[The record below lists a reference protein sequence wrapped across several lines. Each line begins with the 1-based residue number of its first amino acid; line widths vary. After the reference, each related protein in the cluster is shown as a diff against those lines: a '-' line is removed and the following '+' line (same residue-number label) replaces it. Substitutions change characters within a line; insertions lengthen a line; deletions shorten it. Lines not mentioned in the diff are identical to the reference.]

1 MTEAMAQPGS
11 PALVRWRWTVTIAFG
26 LGGIA
31 VSAWGPRL
39 PAIKAAL
46 GTGTATIGLLLA
58 GVTVGAILGLLAS
71 TPVLHWLGSRRS
83 LAGALLLTAAAM
95 TVMGLALMLGSVPLV
110 AAVFVIIGLGVG
122 LLDVLINVEGSAVER
137 AAGRTLMPMMHA
149 AWSIGVAAGAGIG
162 AACAA
167 LGVSPAAQFIAEAL
181 VIAAAALGTA
191 AGIPGGRRGPA
202 QEPHLDRGA
211 KLRQWL
217 RGWLDGRLLL
227 IGVVML
233 GVELGEGSAGNWL
246 TLAARNGHGQAA
258 AVAALFVTAFAA
270 AEALTR
276 IFGGPIVDRLG
287 RVRTIRVTTALGV
300 LGVVLFILAQN
311 RWIVL
316 AGVLLWAVGV
326 SMGFPLGMSAAAESG
341 PDPAARVS
349 VVASIGYFANLAGPP
364 AIGVLAQS
372 AGLLNAL
379 WLIVALFLA
388 AFAAAGSSARD
399 RTPPTGPAPPTQGPG
414 TLTVVSVAHY
424 ISGSRTGSPGSNRR
438 HEVTG
443 FPGLSSWSCGFNS
456 RRPLFGRAVA

>member
-1 MTEAMAQPGS
+1 
-11 PALVRWRWTVTIAFG
+11 VTGA
-26 LGGIA
+26 
-31 VSAWGPRL
+31 PR
-39 PAIKAAL
+39 
-46 GTGTATIGLLLA
+46 
-58 GVTVGAILGLLAS
+58 V
-71 TPVLHWLGSRRS
+71 
-83 LAGALLLTAAAM
+83 ALLLIAAALA
-95 TVMGLALMLGSVPLV
+95 VMGLALILGSVPLLAV
-110 AAVFVIIGLGVG
+110 AFVTAGFGIGA
-122 LLDVLINVEGSAVER
+122 LDVLINVEGSAVER
-137 AAGRTLMPMMHA
+137 IAGRTLMPMMHA

-167 LGVSPAAQFIAEAL
+167 LGVSPAAQFIAEAV
-181 VIAAAALGTA
+181 VIAATALGTA
-191 AGIPGGRRGPA
+191 AGIPGGRRAPA
-202 QEPHLDRGA
+202 QEPHHDRGA

-379 WLIVALFLA
+379 WLIVALFLT
-388 AFAAAGSSARD
+388 AFAAAGSLRPRPDAAEQA
-399 RTPPTGPAPPTQGPG
+399 GAPRPG
-414 TLTVVSVAHY
+414 T
-424 ISGSRTGSPGSNRR
+424 R
-438 HEVTG
+438 H
-443 FPGLSSWSCGFNS
+443 PADS
-456 RRPLFGRAVA
+456 

>member
-1 MTEAMAQPGS
+1 VTDAGVTPERSTLA
-11 PALVRWRWTVTIAFG
+11 RWRWTVTAAFG

-31 VSAWGPRL
+31 VSTWGPRL
-39 PAIKAAL
+39 PAIKADL
-46 GTGTATIGLLLA
+46 GIGTATIGLLLS

-71 TPVLHWLGSRRS
+71 TPVLHRLGSRR
-83 LAGALLLTAAAM
+83 AVTGALLLIAAAM
-95 TVMGLALMLGSVPLV
+95 TVMSLALILGSVPLLAV
-110 AAVFVIIGLGVG
+110 AFAIVGLGIGV
-122 LLDVLINVEGSAVER
+122 LDVLINVEGSAVER

-149 AWSIGVAAGAGIG
+149 AWSIGVAAGSGIG

-167 LGVSPAAQFIAEAL
+167 LGVSPAAQLIAEAVL
-181 VIAAAALGTA
+181 IAAAALGMA
-191 AGIPGGRRGPA
+191 AGIPGGSREPAREPQQDRR
-202 QEPHLDRGA
+202 A

-217 RGWLDGRLLL
+217 HGWLDWRLLL

-246 TLAARNGHGQAA
+246 TLAVRNGHGQTA
-258 AVAALFVTAFAA
+258 AVAALFATAFAA
-270 AEALTR
+270 GEALAR

-300 LGVVLFILAQN
+300 VGVVLFILAGN

-316 AGVLLWAVGV
+316 VGVLLWAVGV

-364 AIGVLAQS
+364 VIGVLAQS
-372 AGLLNAL
+372 VGLLSSL

-388 AFAAAGSSARD
+388 AFAAAGSLRP
-399 RTPPTGPAPPTQGPG
+399 R
-414 TLTVVSVAHY
+414 SVAPEPADAPR
-424 ISGSRTGSPGSNRR
+424 GG
-438 HEVTG
+438 
-443 FPGLSSWSCGFNS
+443 
-456 RRPLFGRAVA
+456 RRP